1 MIVLIGSKDASRK
14 LLKDIIRYQDTIVYD
29 CTNSDKYEGLNVQH
43 KNAFVAARKLYD
55 ENASYE
61 VFTTA
66 RTKDEAIENF
76 FTGIDFKNEA
86 ASVLDS
92 FIRNNGRINHI
103 IIIRQMAYDVMKQ
116 MWKNFF
122 NRYLEGEDRNIFLLW
137 EEIKEDY
144 QNALSWIPD
153 DKTIKWAKRAY
164 DNIESS
170 IQNRR
175 RDGKKSDSLRWEDED
190 KEEKDHK
197 ISRKVSV
204 SGKDVDLDE
213 FERELAEKEVTFA
226 RMRPTIYENVEKYFP
241 ELFPKQ
247 TDQLLDAIKKQKKK
261 DKKRA
266 KKLKEEKSFYSD
278 KPNFPK
284 LNPGVKSKDGVTG
297 MLGGWGKKK

>member
-14 LLKDIIRYQDTIVYD
+14 KLKELITYQDTIVYD
-29 CTNSDKYEGLNVQH
+29 CTNSEKYQGLNVQH
-43 KNAFVAARKLYD
+43 KNSFIAARKLYD
-55 ENASYE
+55 ETASYE

-66 RTKDEAIENF
+66 RNKDEAIENF
-76 FTGIDFKNEA
+76 FMGIDFKNDA

-103 IIIRQMAYDVMKQ
+103 IIIRQMAYDVMKH

-122 NRYLEGEDRNIFLLW
+122 TRFLEGEDRNIFLLW
-137 EEIKEDY
+137 EEIENDY

-153 DKTIKWAKRAY
+153 EKTIKWAKRAY
-164 DNIESS
+164 DNIEAS
-170 IQNRR
+170 IQNKR
-175 RDGKKSDSLRWEDED
+175 RDGKKSDSLKWDDED

-204 SGKDVDLDE
+204 SGKDIDLDE
-213 FERELAEKEVTFA
+213 MERDLAEREVTFA

-266 KKLKEEKSFYSD
+266 KKMKEEKSFYSN
-278 KPNFPK
+278 KPDFPRM
-284 LNPGVKSKDGVTG
+284 NSGVSSKDGMPG
-297 MLGGWGKKK
+297 MLGGWEKKK